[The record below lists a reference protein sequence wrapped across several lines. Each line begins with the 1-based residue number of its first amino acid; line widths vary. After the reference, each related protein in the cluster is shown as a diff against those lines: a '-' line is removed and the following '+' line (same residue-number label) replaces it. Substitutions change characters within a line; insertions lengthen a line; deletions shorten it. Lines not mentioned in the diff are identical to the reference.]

1 MLPPYVMVIL
11 YSEQSAIRYIQVK
24 LDINRHCWQKC
35 VCSILMSYLQQSCS
49 NIHFS
54 YIITGWSKCKML
66 AGVAD
71 QKRRIA
77 NSSHII
83 VSECALRWGL
93 EKGLQSMAVFSLP
106 PGTAL
111 SSEGHFSCQSESGSA
126 GIIPK
131 IYLFVQHLCP
141 WPLITWDVKVKTRC
155 CALDKT
161 RKNGRP
167 KTYFCEH
174 FTTWAARFALSIIS
188 RERCLARCNSHFL
201 VCVRDNFLTLLNAKA
216 HFEAFFLFW
225 LWT

>member
-1 MLPPYVMVIL
+1 MCFFKSYVL
-11 YSEQSAIRYIQVK
+11 SS
-24 LDINRHCWQKC
+24 
-35 VCSILMSYLQQSCS
+35 SCS

-54 YIITGWSKCKML
+54 YIITGWSKCEIL

-126 GIIPK
+126 GINPK

-141 WPLITWDVKVKTRC
+141 WPLINKEFSLPLLLVEGPSWDQSE
-155 CALDKT
+155 
-161 RKNGRP
+161 N
-167 KTYFCEH
+167 
-174 FTTWAARFALSIIS
+174 
-188 RERCLARCNSHFL
+188 L
-201 VCVRDNFLTLLNAKA
+201 VLP
-216 HFEAFFLFW
+216 FW
-225 LWT
+225 

>member
-1 MLPPYVMVIL
+1 MVIFL

-141 WPLITWDVKVKTRC
+141 WPLINKEFSLPLLLVEGPSWDQSE
-155 CALDKT
+155 
-161 RKNGRP
+161 N
-167 KTYFCEH
+167 
-174 FTTWAARFALSIIS
+174 
-188 RERCLARCNSHFL
+188 L
-201 VCVRDNFLTLLNAKA
+201 VLP
-216 HFEAFFLFW
+216 FW
-225 LWT
+225 